1 MAALHGVTPPMDDHP
16 SYSTGGMD
24 TSASPLDLS
33 IRKTMDMLDV
43 NPKSAAGFWTRGP
56 FKGFGPLKEVKLE
69 NTKQPSV
76 GRNGSP
82 GLYKDQT
89 CLPLRK
95 RKFLPSPK
103 EETADVKRAH
113 DYSEWERKYYSPP
126 YVAVTLPPM
135 ATYYPGNSACIPPS
149 LPLYPTPVVLEPSHL
164 RFVASYHTT
173 LVSSDTDFQAD
184 LIAATEPDEDGD
196 TALHI
201 AVAHGNVSIAQRVIS
216 LLNRGRR
223 DVDVPNNLRQ
233 TPLHL
238 AVITEQPELVALL
251 LEHRASPLI
260 PDRNGQTC
268 VHLAC
273 EYGSIRSLEVLM
285 RAGVRNLEATNYHGM
300 TALHVAVRSG
310 RKDITLCLLEHGADV
325 NAVDLKS
332 GQSPL
337 IQAVEGG
344 SEELVSLLL
353 QRGSE
358 VNGLTYAGNTAL
370 HVASGRGLAEITRLL
385 LRSGADGSIKNCH
398 NDTAMTVAKDR
409 QIVDILRGK
418 SSSPHIQNER
428 LRGSNKGRSFSPT
441 SSNISV
447 SPPP

>member
-1 MAALHGVTPPMDDHP
+1 MDNYP
-16 SYSTGGMD
+16 SHSAEGMD
-24 TSASPLDLS
+24 TSTSPLDLS
-33 IRKTMDMLDV
+33 LRRSIEMWDSI
-43 NPKSAAGFWTRGP
+43 PKSTQGFWTRP
-56 FKGFGPLKEVKLE
+56 FRGMEPLKEVKLE
-69 NTKQPSV
+69 NTKQPSAFKK
-76 GRNGSP
+76 GSCEEP

-95 RKFLPSPK
+95 RKFLLSPK
-103 EETADVKRAH
+103 EETTTVKRAN
-113 DYSEWERKYYSPP
+113 DYAEWERQYYSPP
-126 YVAVTLPPM
+126 YMLTLPPLSP
-135 ATYYPGNSACIPPS
+135 YYPGNTACIPPT
-149 LPLYPTPVVLEPSHL
+149 LYPTPGPVVLESPHL
-164 RFVASYHTT
+164 RLMAPYHPT
-173 LVSSDTDFQAD
+173 LTNTDLQAD
-184 LIAATEPDEDGD
+184 LIAATQPDEDGD

-201 AVAHGNVSIAQRVIS
+201 AVAHGNLSIAQRVIS
-216 LLNRGRR
+216 LLNHGRR
-223 DVDVPNNLRQ
+223 DIDVLNNLRQ

-238 AVITEQPELVALL
+238 AVITDQPELVALL
-251 LEHRASPLI
+251 LHHRASPLI

-285 RAGVRNLEATNYHGM
+285 RAGARDLEATNFHGM

-310 RKDITLCLLEHGADV
+310 RRDITVCLLEHGADV

-337 IQAVEGG
+337 IQAVETG

-353 QRGSE
+353 QKGAE

-370 HVASGRGLAEITRLL
+370 HVASGRGLTEITRLL

-398 NDTAMTVAKDR
+398 NDTPMTVAKDR
-409 QIVDILRGK
+409 KIVDILRGK
-418 SSSPHIQNER
+418 SSSPRSQNER
-428 LRGSNKGRSFSPT
+428 LRGLMKGQSCSPTSQGVT
-441 SSNISV
+441 SSNISL